1 MNNNKKD
8 NIMKYKKVLVVAATV
23 GVFFSAGLGIKSMA
37 EGFWNGHS
45 HVQAINNDI
54 DTLSDR
60 IHAKT
65 DIINQLNADLSIART
80 NVQDNTAQLSKLT
93 GRLIQVNQEKTLITN
108 NNNALNNQL
117 KGKDNELQAK
127 EQEIQ
132 AKIQEIQDK
141 IQEGNNKVA
150 AKQNELNSANQTIE
164 TLKAQVLD
172 LQTKLSISDAA
183 LNDVKQAHQKADQVV
198 QETATSEQTPQ
209 ISNSSQ
215 NQAWEAKV
223 YEAQARVSYNGKN
236 YLAKWYA
243 CTQDIPGN
251 GGPWEEYQEIN

>member
-1 MNNNKKD
+1 
-8 NIMKYKKVLVVAATV
+8 MKYKKVLVVAATV
-23 GVFFSAGLGIKSMA
+23 GVFFSAGFGIKSMA
-37 EGFWNGHS
+37 EGFWNGHN

-65 DIINQLNADLSIART
+65 NTINRLNADLSTART
-80 NVQDNTAQLSKLT
+80 KVQNNADQLSKLT
-93 GRLIQVNQEKTLITN
+93 GQLIQVNQEKNLITN
-108 NNNALNNQL
+108 NNNVLNNQL
-117 KGKDNELQAK
+117 KGKDSELQAK

-132 AKIQEIQDK
+132 AKIQEIQNK
-141 IQEGNNKVA
+141 IQEGNDKVT
-150 AKQNELNSANQTIE
+150 AKQNELNTANQNIE
-164 TLKAQVLD
+164 TLKAQVSD

-183 LNDVKQAHQKADQVV
+183 LNDVKQARRKADQVV
-198 QETATSEQTPQ
+198 QETATSEQTPLT
-209 ISNSSQ
+209 SNSSQ

-243 CTQDIPGN
+243 SAQDKPGN

>member
-1 MNNNKKD
+1 
-8 NIMKYKKVLVVAATV
+8 MKYKKVLVVAATV

-65 DIINQLNADLSIART
+65 DIINQLNADLSTART
-80 NVQDNTAQLSKLT
+80 KVQNNADQLSKLT
-93 GRLIQVNQEKTLITN
+93 GQLIQVNQEKTLITN

-132 AKIQEIQDK
+132 AKIQEIQNK
-141 IQEGNNKVA
+141 IKEGNDKVT
-150 AKQNELNSANQTIE
+150 AKQNELNTANQNIE
-164 TLKAQVLD
+164 TLKAQVSD

-183 LNDVKQAHQKADQVV
+183 LNDVKQARRKADQVV
-198 QETATSEQTPQ
+198 QETATSEQTVQ
-209 ISNSSQ
+209 IQTSNSSQ

-243 CTQDIPGN
+243 SAQDTPGN

>member
-1 MNNNKKD
+1 MN
-8 NIMKYKKVLVVAATV
+8 YKKVLVVAATV
-23 GVFFSAGLGIKSMA
+23 GVFFSAGLGVKSMA
-37 EGFWNGHS
+37 EDFWNGHN
-45 HVQAINNDI
+45 HVQAINKDI

-65 DIINQLNADLSIART
+65 ERIKQLNANLSAARI
-80 NVQDNTAQLSKLT
+80 NVQDNATQLSKLT
-93 GRLIQVNQEKTLITN
+93 GQLIQVNQEKNLLTT

-117 KGKDNELQAK
+117 NGKDDELQAK

-132 AKIQEIQDK
+132 AKIQEIQEK
-141 IQEGNNKVA
+141 IQEGNDKVA
-150 AKQNELNSANQTIE
+150 AKQNELNTANQTIE

-183 LNDVKQAHQKADQVV
+183 LNDVKQAHQKADQAV

-209 ISNSSQ
+209 TSNSSQ
-215 NQAWEAKV
+215 NQAWESKV

-243 CTQDIPGN
+243 SAQDIPGN